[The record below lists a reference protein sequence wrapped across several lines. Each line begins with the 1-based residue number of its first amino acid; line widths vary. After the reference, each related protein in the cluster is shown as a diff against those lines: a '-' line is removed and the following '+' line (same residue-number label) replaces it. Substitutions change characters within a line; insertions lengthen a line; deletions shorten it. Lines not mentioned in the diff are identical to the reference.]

1 MSSHVKTG
9 RKRRRWIITSIV
21 LVLLVATA
29 LVAASAMKSA
39 PAIDPSKLAT
49 VEKGPIARSVVATGK
64 IEPLTKVEVK
74 SKASGLVKSVLVD
87 YGQTVKH
94 GQILVELDKEQLSA
108 TLREQQAALEA
119 ASATLAST
127 RAAVERDKVDAQNPD
142 IPFLKSNLDRSQQ
155 LFDRGIIS
163 RTDLEN
169 AEKAYQISL
178 NKQLS
183 AQRSVV
189 VTQADVERAR
199 ADVSR
204 AKASVE
210 RAEEDLRNSTIV
222 SPMDGVVL
230 SRDVEPGD
238 AVSSI
243 LVLGSQA
250 TLVCT
255 LGDTSELYVKGKV
268 DEADIGKV
276 YVNQASRITV
286 ESFKDKKFSGSVTK
300 ISPLGMEKDNVTT
313 FEVRVSI
320 QDPGQE
326 LKANMSANAEIIL
339 EEKPDVLLV
348 PEAAVIY
355 EKDKSTFVEVA
366 DAKAEKGRRRIPV
379 KLGLSNGVKTEVVEG
394 VDEGQQVVLQ

>member
-1 MSSHVKTG
+1 MSSTAKTG
-9 RKRRRWIITSIV
+9 RRRRRLIIAGIVAIV
-21 LVLLVATA
+21 LIGTVI
-29 LVAASAMKSA
+29 VAASVLRSS
-39 PAIDPSKLAT
+39 PTVDPSKIAT
-49 VEKGPIARSVVATGK
+49 VERGDIAKSVVATGK

-74 SKASGLVKSVLVD
+74 SKASGLVKTVLVD
-87 YGQTVKH
+87 YGQRVRR
-94 GQILVELDKEQLSA
+94 GEVLVELDKEQLMA
-108 TLREQQAALEA
+108 TMREQQASLEA
-119 ASATLAST
+119 ATATLAST
-127 RAAVERDKVDAQNPD
+127 RASVERDKVDALNPD

-155 LFDRGIIS
+155 LFDRGVIS

-169 AEKAYQISL
+169 AEKAYQIAL

-183 AQRSVV
+183 AQRGVV
-189 VTQADVERAR
+189 VTEADVERAK

-204 AKASVE
+204 ARASVE
-210 RAEEDLRNSTIV
+210 RAQEDLRNSTIV

-243 LVLGSQA
+243 LVNGSQA

-276 YVNQASRITV
+276 FVDQPARITV
-286 ESFKDKKFSGSVTK
+286 ESFKDKKFTGVVTK
-300 ISPLGMEKDNVTT
+300 MSPLGAEKDNVTT

-320 QDPGQE
+320 ADPGQE
-326 LKANMSANAEIIL
+326 LRANMSANAEIVL
-339 EEKPDVLLV
+339 EERPNVLLV

-355 EKDKSTFVEVA
+355 EKDKSTFVEVPDPKA
-366 DAKAEKGRRRIPV
+366 DKGKRKVPV
-379 KLGLSNGVKTEVVEG
+379 TLGLSNGVKTEVVDG
-394 VDEGQQVVLQ
+394 VAENQEVVLQ